1 MSEKQDR
8 QGVRTVTDLERKYNF
23 GKRFSELLGIATDAR
38 EKVDYVESSLRD
50 EFREQVTAISRDTEK
65 IIMSALEN
73 YTEKTEHEEL
83 SRTVESEFK
92 LMADRITMNFD
103 LAIDRAN
110 EVNGEIEKVNET
122 LQKHFEFSVDGLVI
136 KAGEGEMNLVLDND
150 IIRFKKNGQEFG
162 WWDGVNF
169 HTGNIVV
176 KLNERAQIG
185 NFAFV
190 PRSNGSLDFMKVGG

>member
-103 LAIDRAN
+103 AAIDRAN